1 MKKVHLLI
9 LKSFIRPFI
18 VTFFIVMFVLLMLFL
33 FKYIDDLIGKGFEW
47 YVILELLAYQSAVQI
62 SMAMPLSMLL
72 SSIMTFGNLGESYEL
87 VAIKA
92 AGISLRKAMAPLFI
106 LVGLFSGG
114 AFLFSDYILPVVNLK
129 MGALLYDVRIKQ
141 ADFLIKPG
149 IFNNTIP
156 GYSIR
161 AKGKSKDGKI
171 LYDLMIYDH
180 KSSNTA
186 SNVLLAREGYI
197 YNSPDNNTMILKLKD
212 GVRYEDS
219 RARNARVYN
228 PRQQFTRFHFD
239 ETEQKFDMSAFQMKR
254 TDENLF
260 KSHHMMLNLKQLK
273 HYTDSNAV
281 QMDSLR
287 NTVFREI
294 QSYYYFFN
302 DYYKRKDSTVAA
314 KTLAVDYSQG
324 LLAAIPNDK
333 RSTAISNAMSQ
344 VRYVKDVLNIKAN
357 EDTFYRDK
365 DIRYNIEFQRK
376 FTLAVSCLLLFC
388 IGAPLGAIIRK
399 GGLGLPVVM
408 AIIFFLIYH
417 IISTVSEKSA
427 KEGNIDT
434 FWGMWMAIFILTPLA
449 IFLTYKAAT
458 DSALFDIEQYRLKAE
473 KMLNWIKVRLGTR
486 MPHDVPPQK
495 HKSLHDD
502 YTISP

>member
-1 MKKVHLLI
+1 MKKIHLLI

-92 AGISLRKAMAPLFI
+92 AGISLRKAMMPLFI
-106 LVGLFSGG
+106 LVGIFSGG

-180 KSSNTA
+180 KQNTNA

-219 RARNARVYN
+219 RARKSKVYN
-228 PRQQFTRFHFD
+228 PRQQFTRFHFE

-260 KSHHMMLNLKQLK
+260 KSHHMMLNLRQLR

-287 NTVFREI
+287 NTVLREI
-294 QSYYYFFN
+294 RSYYYYFN
-302 DYYKRKDSTVAA
+302 DYYKPKDSTLVA
-314 KTLAVDYSQG
+314 S
-324 LLAAIPNDK
+324 AALGFQQNFLETIPEER
-333 RSTAISNAMSQ
+333 RSTAINNAMNQ
-344 VRYVKDVLNIKAN
+344 VRYIKDALGLKAN
-357 EDTFYRDK
+357 EDSFYRDK

-376 FTLAVSCLLLFC
+376 FTLAVSCLLLFS

-458 DSALFDIEQYRLKAE
+458 DSALFDIEQYRLKAA
-473 KMLNWIKVRLGTR
+473 KIFGWTKKKLGL
-486 MPHDVPPQK
+486 QK
-495 HKSLHDD
+495 KQVVTPHKSLRDD
-502 YTISP
+502 YTLTP

>member
-1 MKKVHLLI
+1 MKKIHLLI

-92 AGISLRKAMAPLFI
+92 AGVSLRKAMAPLFI

-129 MGALLYDVRIKQ
+129 MGSLLYDVRIKQ
-141 ADFLIKPG
+141 ADFFIKPG

-186 SNVLLAREGYI
+186 NNVLLAKEGYI
-197 YNSPDNNTMILKLKD
+197 YNSADNNTMILKLKD

-219 RARNARVYN
+219 RVRNARVYN
-228 PRQQFTRFHFD
+228 PRQQFTRFYFD

-260 KSHHMMLNLKQLK
+260 KSHHAMLNLKQLK
-273 HYTDSNAV
+273 HYTDSNAQ

-294 QSYYYFFN
+294 KSYYYYFN
-302 DYYKRKDSTVAA
+302 DYYKARDTTVTA
-314 KTLAVDYSQG
+314 TDPLHYQQG
-324 LLAAIPNDK
+324 FITTIPADK
-333 RSTAISNAMSQ
+333 RNMAISSAMNQ
-344 VRYVKDVLNIKAN
+344 VRYIKDVVNLKAD
-357 EDTFYRDK
+357 EDAFYSNK
-365 DIRYNIEFQRK
+365 DILYNVEFQRK
-376 FTLAVSCLLLFC
+376 FTLAVSCLLLFS

-399 GGLGLPVVM
+399 GGLGLPVVV

-434 FWGMWMAIFILTPLA
+434 FWGMWMAIFVLSPLA
-449 IFLTYKAAT
+449 IFLAYKAAT
-458 DSALFDIEQYRLKAE
+458 DSALFDIEQYRIKINKA
-473 KMLNWIKVRLGTR
+473 LAWIKIRIGMADRAQQVVQ
-486 MPHDVPPQK
+486 P
-495 HKSLHDD
+495 KSLHDD
-502 YTISP
+502 YMKSS

>member
-1 MKKVHLLI
+1 MKKIHLLI
-9 LKSFIRPFI
+9 LKSFIRPFL
-18 VTFFIVMFVLLMLFL
+18 VTFLIVMFVLLMLFL

-92 AGISLRKAMAPLFI
+92 AGISLRKAMMPLFF

-114 AFLFSDYILPVVNLK
+114 AFLFSDYILPIVNLK

-161 AKGKSKDGKI
+161 AKGKSSDGKI

-180 KSSNTA
+180 KGSNTA
-186 SNVLLAREGYI
+186 NAVLLAEEGYI
-197 YNSPDNNTMILKLKD
+197 YNSPDNSTMILKLRD

-219 RARNARVYN
+219 RARNAKVYN
-228 PRQQFTRFHFD
+228 PRQQFTRFYFD
-239 ETEQKFDMSAFQMKR
+239 ETEQKFDMSAFQMTR

-260 KSHHMMLNLKQLK
+260 KSHHAMLNLRQLRY
-273 HYTDSNAV
+273 YTDSNAV

-287 NTVFREI
+287 NTVFPEI
-294 QSYYYFFN
+294 QSHYFYFSNYYNNAENNEINLPITYEQSFIEAMP
-302 DYYKRKDSTVAA
+302 DDSQNM
-314 KTLAVDYSQG
+314 AVS
-324 LLAAIPNDK
+324 
-333 RSTAISNAMSQ
+333 SAMNQ
-344 VRYVKDVLNIKAN
+344 VRYIKDILNIKSS
-357 EDTFYRDK
+357 EDVFYRDK
-365 DIRYNIEFQRK
+365 DIRYNIEYQRK

-399 GGLGLPVVM
+399 GGLGLPVVV

-417 IISTVSEKSA
+417 IIATVSEKSA
-427 KEGNIDT
+427 KEGNIDA
-434 FWGMWMAIFILTPLA
+434 FWGMWMAIFVLSPLA
-449 IFLTYKAAT
+449 IFLAYKAAT

-473 KMLNWIKVRLGTR
+473 KAWTWIKTRLGIGR
-486 MPHDVPPQK
+486 KNAVE
-495 HKSLHDD
+495 S
-502 YTISP
+502 

>member
-1 MKKVHLLI
+1 MKKIHLLI
-9 LKSFIRPFI
+9 LKSFIRPFL
-18 VTFFIVMFVLLMLFL
+18 VTFLIVMFVLLMLFL

-92 AGISLRKAMAPLFI
+92 AGISLRKAMMPLFF

-114 AFLFSDYILPVVNLK
+114 AFLFSDYILPIVNLK

-161 AKGKSKDGKI
+161 AKGKSSDGKI

-180 KSSNTA
+180 KGSNTA
-186 SNVLLAREGYI
+186 NAVLLAEEGYI
-197 YNSPDNNTMILKLKD
+197 YNSPDNSTMILKLRD

-219 RARNARVYN
+219 RARNAKVYN
-228 PRQQFTRFHFD
+228 PRQQFTRFYFD
-239 ETEQKFDMSAFQMKR
+239 ETEQKFDMSAFQMTR

-260 KSHHMMLNLKQLK
+260 KSHHAMLNLRQLRY
-273 HYTDSNAV
+273 YTDSNAV

-287 NTVFREI
+287 NTVFPEI
-294 QSYYYFFN
+294 QSHYFYFSSYYNNAKNNGAVHPIAYRQSFIEAMPE
-302 DYYKRKDSTVAA
+302 DSRNM
-314 KTLAVDYSQG
+314 AVS
-324 LLAAIPNDK
+324 
-333 RSTAISNAMSQ
+333 SAMNQ
-344 VRYVKDVLNIKAN
+344 VRYIKDILNIKSS
-357 EDTFYRDK
+357 EDAFYRDK
-365 DIRYNIEFQRK
+365 DIRYNIEYQRK

-399 GGLGLPVVM
+399 GGLGLPVVV
-408 AIIFFLIYH
+408 AIVFFLIYH
-417 IISTVSEKSA
+417 IIATVSEKSA
-427 KEGNIDT
+427 KEGNIDA
-434 FWGMWMAIFILTPLA
+434 FWGMWMAIFVLSPLA
-449 IFLTYKAAT
+449 IFLAYKAAT

-473 KMLNWIKVRLGTR
+473 KVWAWIKTRLNIGR
-486 MPHDVPPQK
+486 NGAVQ
-495 HKSLHDD
+495 SRN
-502 YTISP
+502 S

>member
-1 MKKVHLLI
+1 MKKIHLLI

-47 YVILELLAYQSAVQI
+47 YVILKLLAYQSAVQI

-92 AGISLRKAMAPLFI
+92 AGISLRKAMTPLFV

-141 ADFLIKPG
+141 TDFLVKPG
-149 IFNNTIP
+149 VFNNTIP

-180 KSSNTA
+180 KSSSTA
-186 SNVLLAREGYI
+186 SNVLLAKEGYI

-219 RARNARVYN
+219 RARKAKVYN
-228 PRQQFTRFHFD
+228 PRQQFTRFYFD
-239 ETEQKFDMSAFQMKR
+239 ETEQKFDMSAFEWKR

-273 HYTDSNAV
+273 YYTDSNAT

-294 QSYYYFFN
+294 KSYYYYFN
-302 DYYKRKDSTVAA
+302 EYYKPKDSIQSVPLPNVAYNESFA
-314 KTLAVDYSQG
+314 EAV
-324 LLAAIPNDK
+324 PTDK
-333 RSTAISNAMSQ
+333 RNMAISNALNQM
-344 VRYVKDVLNIKAN
+344 RYIKDVLNIKAN

-434 FWGMWMAIFILTPLA
+434 FWGMWMAIFLLSPLA
-449 IFLTYKAAT
+449 IFLAYKAAT

-473 KMLNWIKVRLGTR
+473 KAWLWVKTKLGIRNRQITQPKR
-486 MPHDVPPQK
+486 R
-495 HKSLHDD
+495 KSLQDD
-502 YTISP
+502 YTLSP

>member
-1 MKKVHLLI
+1 MKKIHLLI

-92 AGISLRKAMAPLFI
+92 AGISLRKAMTPLFI

-114 AFLFSDYILPVVNLK
+114 AFLFSDYILPIVNLK
-129 MGALLYDVRIKQ
+129 MGALLYDVRVKQ
-141 ADFLIKPG
+141 TDFFIKPG

-161 AKGKSKDGKI
+161 ARGKSKDGKI

-180 KSSNTA
+180 KANNTA
-186 SNVLLAREGYI
+186 SNVLLAKEGYI
-197 YNSPDNNTMILKLKD
+197 YNSADNNTMILKLKD

-219 RARNARVYN
+219 RGRNARVYN
-228 PRQQFTRFHFD
+228 PRQQFTRFYFE
-239 ETEQKFDMSAFQMKR
+239 ETEQKFDMSAFEWKR

-260 KSHHMMLNLKQLK
+260 KSHHAMLNLRQLR
-273 HYTDSNAV
+273 HYTDSNAL

-287 NTVFREI
+287 RTVLREI
-294 QSYYYFFN
+294 RPYYHYFST
-302 DYYKRKDSTVAA
+302 YYDARDTTKQVAGA
-314 KTLAVDYSQG
+314 GFRYTQRFIDLMPD
-324 LLAAIPNDK
+324 DK
-333 RSTAISNAMSQ
+333 RSVAINSAMNQ
-344 VRYVKDVLNIKAN
+344 VRYIKDALNLKAN
-357 EDTFYRDK
+357 EDAFYRDK

-399 GGLGLPVVM
+399 GGLGLPVVV

-417 IISTVSEKSA
+417 IIGTVSEKSA

-434 FWGMWMAIFILTPLA
+434 FWGMWMSIIVLSPLA
-449 IFLTYKAAT
+449 VFLAYKAAT
-458 DSALFDIEQYRLKAE
+458 DSALFDLEQYRIRAE
-473 KMLNWIKVRLGTR
+473 KVLAWIKARLGIR
-486 MPHDVPPQK
+486 NSGPAPSP
-495 HKSLHDD
+495 KSLHDD
-502 YTISP
+502 YTLSQ

>member
-1 MKKVHLLI
+1 MKKIHLLV

-18 VTFFIVMFVLLMLFL
+18 VTFFIVMFVLTMLFL

-47 YVILELLAYQSAVQI
+47 YVILELLAYNSAVQI

-92 AGISLRKAMAPLFI
+92 AGISLRKAMTPLFI

-129 MGALLYDVRIKQ
+129 MAALLYDVRIKQ

-161 AKGKSKDGKI
+161 AKGKSRDGKI

-180 KSSNTA
+180 KSSTTA
-186 SNVLLAREGYI
+186 NNVLLAKEGYI
-197 YNSPDNNTMILKLKD
+197 YNSPDNNSMILKLKD
-212 GVRYEDS
+212 GIRYEDS
-219 RARNARVYN
+219 RAKNSKVYD
-228 PRQQFTRFHFD
+228 PRQQFTRFHFE

-260 KSHHMMLNLKQLK
+260 KSHHAMLNLKQLK
-273 HYTDSNAV
+273 HYTDSNAL

-287 NTVFREI
+287 NTVFREV
-294 QSYYYFFN
+294 QSYYYYFS
-302 DYYKRKDSTVAA
+302 DYYTPKEQPSLTFPIHYNQHF
-314 KTLAVDYSQG
+314 TE
-324 LLAAIPNDK
+324 AIPQDK
-333 RSTAISNAMSQ
+333 RSMAISSAMNQ
-344 VRYVKDVLNIKAN
+344 VRYIKDVINIKSG

-408 AIIFFLIYH
+408 AIIFFLTYH
-417 IISTVSEKSA
+417 IIATVSEKSA

-449 IFLTYKAAT
+449 IFLAYKAAT
-458 DSALFDIEQYRLKAE
+458 DSALFDIDQYRLRAE
-473 KMLNWIKVRLGTR
+473 KALTWIKTRLGIR
-486 MPHDVPPQK
+486 NGNIAQVR
-495 HKSLHDD
+495 KSLPDD
-502 YTISP
+502 YTLSR